1 MGGIELK
8 NKTKHTYIIAEAG
21 VNHNGNFQLAKQLVD
36 AAVESGADCIKF
48 QTFVPENIVSRY
60 AEKSDYQKRNTESSE
75 SQLSMLQ
82 KLTLTSEDFY
92 KLAEYAAFKKIDFC
106 STAFDDISIQLIH
119 ELKCKF
125 WKIPSGEV
133 TNLPYLL
140 KIAQYNEP
148 IMMSTGMCNLKE
160 IADAVKIIREI
171 TNAPLILL
179 HCNTQYPTPISDVN
193 LLAMLTMQRELG
205 LPVGY
210 SDHTLGIEV
219 ALAAV
224 ALGACVIEK
233 HFTLDKAMEG
243 PDHRAS
249 LEPQELKQ
257 MIKGIRK
264 VEFALGSKEK
274 QMSSSEQENVI
285 IARKSIVAAQS
296 IRKDEQ
302 FTEKNLTVK
311 RPGTGISPMKWDEII
326 GKTANRDYKVDEM
339 IQI

>member
-1 MGGIELK
+1 MK

-36 AAVESGADCIKF
+36 AAVESGADCI
-48 QTFVPENIVSRY
+48 
-60 AEKSDYQKRNTESSE
+60 SDYQKRNTESSE

-148 IMMSTGMCNLKE
+148 IMMSTILSTGMCNLKE
-160 IADAVKIIREI
+160 IADAVKIISEI

-179 HCNTQYPTPISDVN
+179 HCNTEYPTPFEDVN
-193 LLAMLTMQRELG
+193 LSAMRTLNQKFHC
-205 LPVGY
+205 PVGY
-210 SDHTLGIEV
+210 SDHTTGIEV
-219 ALAAV
+219 PIAAT
-224 ALGACVIEK
+224 ALGAAVIEK
-233 HFTLDKAMEG
+233 HFTLDRNLPG
-243 PDHRAS
+243 PDHKAS
-249 LEPQELKQ
+249 LEPGQLCEMVKA
-257 MIKGIRK
+257 IRNIDS
-264 VEFALGSKEK
+264 AIGNGEK
-274 QMSSSEQENVI
+274 ILQKSEMKNINIV
-285 IARKSIVAAQS
+285 RKSIVAKKR
-296 IRKDEQ
+296 IKKGEIL
-302 FTEKNLTVK
+302 TEDNITTK
-311 RPGTGISPMKWDEII
+311 RPGNGISPMRWNEVLGLNAVKDFE
-326 GKTANRDYKVDEM
+326 ADEM
-339 IQI
+339 IEI

>member
-1 MGGIELK
+1 MK